1 MMISFYKPEVEVIR
15 LGRDTIV
22 TSTCISDCNCDWG
35 MGPVGDDEICTHG
48 TGEGGD
54 VECVIQGDQGNC

>member
-1 MMISFYKPEVEVIR
+1 MFSFDKPEVEVIR

-22 TSTCISDCNCDWG
+22 TSSGCPCDIPG
-35 MGPVGDDEICTHG
+35 MGPMGDDEICTHG

-54 VECVIQGDQGNC
+54 IECIIQGDQGNC